1 MVLQGRGLDDAQW
14 LGMAERYVDAVDRA
28 ELVHQEWRELGSPV
42 LAEAN
47 NGSQYP
53 HPLVTLLASIE
64 RDAARFA
71 GQLGLDGKPAKRK
84 PGGQVGAVYAPDRA
98 AAPPKLK
105 VLSDAG

>member
-1 MVLQGRGLDDAQW
+1 MEERDLDAAQW
-14 LGMAERYVDAVDRA
+14 LGMAERYIDAVDRA
-28 ELVHQEWRELGSPV
+28 EMTRQEWRSFGSPL

-71 GQLGLDGKPAKRK
+71 GQLGLDGKQAKRK

-98 AAPPKLK
+98 AAPPKLRM
-105 VLSDAG
+105 LRDSG